1 MGGFQPVPIDP
12 LPTVQEPKQEQQG
25 KPAGLPEPQPVSG
38 WQGASK
44 GGQALNV
51 FTNFL
56 SGWMAGKHIQEQRKL
71 DEALK
76 SVGGFEV
83 DYKNSMTIYQNAV
96 NNPDTKPE
104 EKEKLRQDVLRN
116 WHELH
121 EAQKKYIIP
130 DPAEAKKQG
139 LGGKIKS
146 KVKGAFQA
154 QDPHLFAAG
163 AIDMAD
169 KIDPTQAVSKDPRT
183 EAANME
189 IAEMKKKNQQ
199 QDEYSNLL
207 KNQTRTPEEQKR
219 LENLEDQMYGPGTA
233 SKAKV
238 ATIQAQEVEQNKRDT
253 DTAREKYKKGETLN
267 ERERTLLQTAGELP
281 KDTRITTPFEAYM
294 SEVGPGKKFATA
306 KDAADEYYKKEID
319 LTKASRQP
327 SAWDEMKQAGQAVL
341 GEQFAKEDADS
352 TKPHTYRI
360 TINGKTEERQLTD
373 EQVKAAQAQD
383 KGLKAV
389 KIPRVPTKGD
399 VWGWVTERMKSSPE
413 EREDAKHQKPPTP
426 AQMVAGMSPVFAT
439 VIQDNPDWERFVAKR
454 PGPGGGVTMALNPFK
469 ESDVKW
475 YERTE
480 TQKKNY
486 QDFLQAVQNEM
497 IRRGMGQY
505 VNQVLPLDEPVTP
518 QSMEMTPPPGTVGGH
533 DVSSL
538 NHSGFVQAPP
548 QK

>member
-1 MGGFQPVPIDP
+1 MGGFTPVPIDP
-12 LPTVQEPKQEQQG
+12 LPTPKE
-25 KPAGLPEPQPVSG
+25 QPVEARPAQVQREGEGGGFQGYPSQAG
-38 WQGASK
+38 WAGK
-44 GGQALNV
+44 GGQGLNV
-51 FTNFL
+51 LSNFL
-56 SGWMAGKHIQEQRKL
+56 SGWMAGKHIQEKRKL
-71 DEALK
+71 DEALQ
-76 SVGGFEV
+76 SIGGFET
-83 DYKNSMTIYQNAV
+83 DYKNSMMIYQNAV

-154 QDPHLFAAG
+154 QEPHLFAAG

-169 KIDPTQAVSKDPRT
+169 KIDPTQAVSKDPRL
-183 EAANME
+183 EAANLE
-189 IAEMKKKNQQ
+189 IAEMKKKTQQ

-207 KNQTRTPEEQKR
+207 KNQTRTPEQQKR
-219 LENLEDQMYGPGTA
+219 LEDLEDQMYGPGTA
-233 SKAKV
+233 DKAKV
-238 ATIQAQEVEQNKRDT
+238 GSIQRQEVEQNKRDT

-267 ERERTLLQTAGELP
+267 DRERTLLQTAGELP
-281 KDTRITTPFEAYM
+281 KDRPITTPFEAYM
-294 SEVGPGKKFATA
+294 AEVGPGKKFATA
-306 KDAADEYYKKEID
+306 KDAADAYYKQEIRVAQ
-319 LTKASRQP
+319 ASRQP
-327 SAWDEMKQAGQAVL
+327 SVWSELQQAGQAVL
-341 GEQFAKEDADS
+341 SEQYAAEDKDPN
-352 TKPHTYRI
+352 KPHNYRI

-383 KGLKAV
+383 KNLKAI
-389 KIPRVPTKGD
+389 KISRVPTKGE
-399 VWGWVTERMKSSPE
+399 VLGWVAERMKASPE
-413 EREDAKHQKPPTP
+413 EKEDAKHQKPPTP
-426 AQMVAGMSPVFAT
+426 AQMASAMSPVFAT

-475 YERTE
+475 YELTS

-518 QSMEMTPPPGTVGGH
+518 QAMTSPPAEGGGGG
-533 DVSSL
+533 L
-538 NHSGFVQAPP
+538 
-548 QK
+548 